1 MVEKRDA
8 ERAIIDEA
16 MEKIFKN
23 VRVEISDILDE
34 HFQEADRFIC
44 PINLCLPEDPVVIN
58 SPEIKVKKRF
68 FFERT
73 ALVDYIARHGY
84 ICPKTRIT
92 FESKNIQ
99 TSLEFYPTIGK
110 MCHKILKEAQRVS
123 RCSLRQLRCLEVMR
137 CICQKQCDTKFLK
150 NRKEVVD
157 KRNANR
163 IGDKSYYG
171 RMSNLMGKF
180 DPSIDDVNSDEEKE

>member
-1 MVEKRDA
+1 
-8 ERAIIDEA
+8 
-16 MEKIFKN
+16 
-23 VRVEISDILDE
+23 
-34 HFQEADRFIC
+34 
-44 PINLCLPEDPVVIN
+44 
-58 SPEIKVKKRF
+58 
-68 FFERT
+68 
-73 ALVDYIARHGY
+73 VDYIARHGY